1 MFFSTGKWKSF
12 LVVYMIVCY
21 LMDLT
26 STWANVII
34 SFVLC
39 LSLTINSLP
48 KSFVEW
54 IQYAWYS
61 SGYTNNHPGSFK
73 TVSEVCFSID
83 DTMCSMPS
91 CDACPFICCSLVWQT
106 TMFSTT
112 FLSITT
118 FTDFLC
124 EEFFELYWHW
134 KWNEELWV
142 LYGLISYKQKC
153 CR

>member
-1 MFFSTGKWKSF
+1 MFSSTGKWKSF

-54 IQYAWYS
+54 FNTHGILVGTQIIILGPSKLWAKCVFLLMIQCVRCPHVMRVPS
-61 SGYTNNHPGSFK
+61 SAVAGVTNHY
-73 TVSEVCFSID
+73 V
-83 DTMCSMPS
+83 
-91 CDACPFICCSLVWQT
+91 
-106 TMFSTT
+106 STT
-112 FLSITT
+112 FFSITT